1 MTNYLAAVL
10 LGAVIVAGASGA
22 SAADQAAV
30 KPAAAGTKYQQAN
43 TGSNLSFT
51 FTQLD
56 AASTGQF
63 KTFATELRYD
73 EANLAQG
80 SLVVRV
86 MIDSLDTQDG
96 ERDGTLKGADLFDA
110 AKYPAATFAAN
121 TFMRNATGG
130 LEAVGKLTL
139 RGVSKDLRLPITLK
153 PTTNGLELT
162 GQTTIKRLDFGV
174 GQGEWKSTDSVGDE
188 VKIQYKVALVKVK

>member
-1 MTNYLAAVL
+1 MANYITALLFVAVF
-10 LGAVIVAGASGA
+10 AGGA
-22 SAADQAAV
+22 SAAEQAPA

-43 TGSNLSFT
+43 SGSNLSFT

-73 EANLAQG
+73 EANLAKS

-96 ERDGTLKGADLFDA
+96 ERDGTLKSADLFDA
-110 AKYPAATFAAN
+110 RKYPAATFAAN
-121 TFMRNATGG
+121 TLARTASGG
-130 LEAVGKLTL
+130 LEAVGRLTI

-153 PTTNGLELT
+153 PTANGMELS
-162 GQTTIKRLDFGV
+162 GQTAIKRLDFGI
-174 GQGEWKSTDSVGDE
+174 GQGEWKSTESVSDE
-188 VKIQYKVALVKVK
+188 VKIQYKVVLVKAPG

>member
-1 MTNYLAAVL
+1 MANYIKALL
-10 LGAVIVAGASGA
+10 LGLLLTGSA
-22 SAADQAAV
+22 SAAD
-30 KPAAAGTKYQQAN
+30 PAGGAPGGTKYQQAN
-43 TGSNLSFT
+43 SGSSLTFT

-73 EANLAQG
+73 EAHPEQG

-110 AKYPAATFAAN
+110 KKYPAATFAAN
-121 TFMRNATGG
+121 SLVRNATGG
-130 LEAVGKLTL
+130 LEAVGKLTI
-139 RGVSKDLRLPITLK
+139 RGVSRDLRLPITLK
-153 PTTNGLELT
+153 PTANGMELS

-174 GQGEWKSTDSVGDE
+174 GQGEWKSTDSVGDD
-188 VKIQYKVALVKVK
+188 VKIQYKVALVKAAR